1 MENPKII
8 ETIYYIQ
15 STLPNYNEI
24 SLMNRGYRFDLQIFL
39 KYRFEIYIFFKVK
52 IHEEGK

>member
-8 ETIYYIQ
+8 ETIYYIE

-24 SLMNRGYRFDLQIFL
+24 SLMNRGYRFEIQIFL